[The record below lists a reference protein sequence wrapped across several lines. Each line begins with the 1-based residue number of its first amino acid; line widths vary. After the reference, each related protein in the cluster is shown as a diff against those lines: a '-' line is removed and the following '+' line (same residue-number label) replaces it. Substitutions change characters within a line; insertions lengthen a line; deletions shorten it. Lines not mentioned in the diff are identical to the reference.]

1 MAHHQSF
8 PDAAEDD
15 LSSHHK
21 AGRQV
26 KLRSSAASIAAR
38 IGGAVQP
45 VTPAKQTLIMTRP

>member
-15 LSSHHK
+15 LGSHHK